1 MAENKEIVIHTRF
14 RYKPENSDEY
24 VTVYLESSAKDI
36 LVETPI
42 GDFYDG
48 KGTLEDVLKAFEANT
63 SRAPLIMSAE
73 TFRLENPVL
82 GKGQIGIAQGTNV
95 IKMGD
100 GITPWRSLKYRL
112 SGGSGS
118 DGEIVD
124 GTTNAVIVDDDGNEI
139 RVTVE
144 EMVVSTDNNLSN
156 GDMYFVVED

>member
-1 MAENKEIVIHTRF
+1 MADNKEIVIHTKF

-36 LVETPI
+36 LVESPI

-48 KGTLEDVLKAFEANT
+48 NGTLEDVLKAFEENT

-95 IKMGD
+95 IKIGD
-100 GITPWRSLKYRL
+100 GTTAWRSLKYKL
-112 SGGSGS
+112 SGS
-118 DGEIVD
+118 DSEVLD
-124 GTTNAVIVDDDGNEI
+124 GTTNAVIVDKDGNEFT
-139 RVTVE
+139 VTVE
-144 EMVVSTDNNLSN
+144 EMVVSTDSSPLSGN
-156 GDMYFVVED
+156 MYFVPNE